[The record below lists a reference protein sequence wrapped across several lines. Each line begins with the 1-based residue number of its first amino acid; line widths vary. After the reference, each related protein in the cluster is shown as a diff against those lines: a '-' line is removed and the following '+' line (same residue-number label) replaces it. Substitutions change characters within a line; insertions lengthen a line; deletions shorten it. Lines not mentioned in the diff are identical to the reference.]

1 MDLPP
6 PEQDTPRDA
15 KRPFGASDHLRWQ
28 DGHPPCARAVEFTET
43 IGGLIGKREERY
55 GVEIPLSD
63 LFLFDTPAAPLDRF
77 VHTF

>member
-1 MDLPP
+1 MQSARSERQIILDGKTVTLH
-6 PEQDTPRDA
+6 TPA
-15 KRPFGASDHLRWQ
+15 QKHCSTA
-28 DGHPPCARAVEFTET
+28 EFTET

-63 LFLFDTPAAPLDRF
+63 LCLFGTPAALLDRF

>member
-1 MDLPP
+1 
-6 PEQDTPRDA
+6 
-15 KRPFGASDHLRWQ
+15 
-28 DGHPPCARAVEFTET
+28 VEFTET

-63 LFLFDTPAAPLDRF
+63 LCLFGTPAALLDRF